1 MKKLRID
8 EWIIQLLQAM
18 YFTKC
23 EVKCTLKI
31 VLVRVIVQMLGC
43 TSALS
48 LVHSFSLQIL
58 KHSREIETGCPWIF
72 VACTQFCDFN

>member
-23 EVKCTLKI
+23 EIKCTLKVYVKLYV

-48 LVHSFSLQIL
+48 LVHSFSL
-58 KHSREIETGCPWIF
+58 
-72 VACTQFCDFN
+72 